1 MFKSTR
7 GRMAIGGVLLVVAI
21 VGWSYRS
28 MIFPPADLSN
38 VSVIV
43 GRVGHHMV
51 LPTDETPA
59 LLTITDPSK
68 VSTEFLRQSQIGD
81 KVLVYQTHKR
91 VIIYRPSLDRVVDVG
106 PVIIETPVT
115 SAP

>member
-1 MFKSTR
+1 
-7 GRMAIGGVLLVVAI
+7 
-21 VGWSYRS
+21 
-28 MIFPPADLSN
+28 
-38 VSVIV
+38 
-43 GRVGHHMV
+43 MV